1 MDFLPPEPRDIKHC
15 LSCGGN
21 VSGRMGK
28 KFCSDQCRAQFHNK
42 KKNKDEKWIKG
53 LNSLLRKN
61 RTILKNLNPVG
72 LSTVRQEVLK
82 KHQFD
87 FRFYTHQ
94 FKTRNGAT
102 YYFCYE
108 WGYQILPEGKV
119 LIVNWQDYMK
129 PVSSLAEERST
140 Y

>member
-1 MDFLPPEPRDIKHC
+1 MDFLPPEPKNVKQC
-15 LSCGGN
+15 LSCGGD

-61 RTILKNLNPVG
+61 RTILKKLNPVG
-72 LSTVRQEVLK
+72 LSTVRQEALK
-82 KHQFD
+82 KQGFD
-87 FRFYTHQ
+87 YRFYTHQ
-94 FKTRNGAT
+94 FKTAKGDT

-108 WGYQILPEGKV
+108 WGYQMLPEGKV
-119 LIVNWQDYMK
+119 RIVNWQDYMK
-129 PVSSLAEERST
+129 PFLTTQEPH
-140 Y
+140 

>member
-1 MDFLPPEPRDIKHC
+1 MDFLPAEPDDEKRC
-15 LSCGGN
+15 LSCGGD

-53 LNSLLRKN
+53 LNSRLRKN
-61 RTILKNLNPVG
+61 RTILKKLNPVG
-72 LSTVRQEVLK
+72 HSTVRQEVLK
-82 KHQFD
+82 SYKFD

-94 FKTRNGAT
+94 LKTAKGAT

-108 WGYQILPEGKV
+108 WGYQVLAEGKV
-119 LIVNWQDYMK
+119 LILNWQDYMK
-129 PVSSLAEERST
+129 PFETTSH
-140 Y
+140 